1 MKQNVYPFALRESHI
16 SRRCFHVILVLF
28 CLTVFTCGCSDAT
41 TPVSEIVTR
50 VPSNAKP
57 TSTKTTEADPL
68 LQMRLSK
75 VQQIMN
81 GMTLDQKLGQLII
94 VEYFGSDYANTA
106 LQYMVSKQYVG
117 GYLYQ
122 EVNGNFKSPSNTVD
136 GVTQFAAQANQD
148 AKIPLL
154 VAVDQEG
161 GYVTKLSSFFGE
173 TPSAAAMVATGD
185 PKFAFSQGMQDA
197 KWMQSLS
204 INTDLAPVVDVG
216 PASHLLVTRQFSDN
230 PQTVTTYAGEFLNGL
245 QNNSIIGCLKHF
257 PGLGT
262 LPQGGNYDPH
272 TSLPVVTSSKADL
285 ENSDWIPYKTLIQ
298 QNHPAM
304 IMSTDVVDTAIDPN
318 TPAELSPKVMKGI
331 LRNELGYDG
340 VVITD
345 GLYMGGVQTYTGTND
360 ISKAAVLAI
369 IAGNDLIEGPYT
381 PSDVANTINAL
392 KVAMQEGQLSLD
404 QVNQSVQRILL
415 MKMQYGIL
423 K

>member
-1 MKQNVYPFALRESHI
+1 M
-16 SRRCFHVILVLF
+16 
-28 CLTVFTCGCSDAT
+28 CGCSDAT
-41 TPVSEIVTR
+41 GSASEIVTR
-50 VPSNAKP
+50 VPSKAKP
-57 TSTKTTEADPL
+57 TSTTEVDPL

-122 EVNGNFKSPSNTVD
+122 EINGNFKSPSNTVT
-136 GVTQFAAQANQD
+136 GVAQFATQANKD
-148 AKIPLL
+148 ANIPLL

-173 TPSAAAMVATGD
+173 TPSAAAMVATGT
-185 PKFAFSQGMQDA
+185 PKFAFSQGIQNA

-216 PASHLLVTRQFSDN
+216 PPSHLLVTRQFSDN
-230 PQTVTTYAGEFLNGL
+230 PQTVATYAGAFLNGL
-245 QNNSIIGCLKHF
+245 QNNGIVGCLKHF
-257 PGLGT
+257 PGLGS

-272 TSLPVVTSSKADL
+272 TSLPVVTSSTANL

-298 QNHPAM
+298 RDHPAM

-318 TPAELSPKVMKGI
+318 VPAELSPKAIKGI
-331 LRNELGYDG
+331 LRGELGYNG

-345 GLYMGGVQTYTGTND
+345 GLYMGGVQTYTGTSN

-381 PSDVANTINAL
+381 PSDVANTTNAL
-392 KVAMQEGQLSLD
+392 KVAIQENLLSLE